1 MPAPQR
7 KAKQMVSIAND
18 AIYAKEEDEIPFKP
32 VIVRAPG
39 QTNGDSLER
48 FTEITMFGVAMIAIW
63 TGLLGIAFA
72 ENTGEEKF
80 AYLFGGGFLSAG
92 IALFMVELQ
101 AKKND
106 FQLMISQNYLLGM
119 AFFFMAVGA
128 LWGIRYLAGFFTL
141 SEFEFDGSK
150 FTLLGSI
157 DAETGDFIANANLI
171 YAQTLGAFVMWLS
184 HRKILDRYKGDTSF
198 GWAVASYIPLAL
210 LLVGVGTWI
219 EWAEYEV
226 SYPLGIAIVGLCGL
240 AMYSALMSNKSIN
253 FAVVSVVSGIIP
265 IIYEILNEN
274 APEEGKGGAL
284 SLLIFIII
292 IQGYL
297 AGNERL
303 KQTLAE
309 KMSFFMI
316 GVVVVAMLIAS
327 LEDFNLV
334 IGEFKQAEMS
344 NQSAANILTLP
355 VALWITVL
363 CAYFPATHKNRVPAM
378 PIGLAFSLWT
388 LDGDEAIIPW
398 VIALFMISYMLFAAE
413 ATRKWVANLTI
424 SALSFSYLFSDQI
437 GYGVDQVEMDIAI
450 AIGIVVIAETARRL
464 DKISIWSSVQTVSFI
479 ALSSTILDSEYW
491 FVTWIFVIYLLGMVY
506 ESMLRARGK
515 DDIER
520 RNATLALITAL
531 VVSTGLLLTGK
542 LDIPQA
548 YQISAL
554 NGVSLEFVLLGLI
567 VYGLFNTVR
576 DVEVDIGQ
584 LMSLLELKAAGAY
597 TYDSETNAWYI
608 KEVDDSDVLT
618 ESSIGSIGR
627 ISMAFSLL
635 AITIGISMLNP
646 EVLVGDAFYMV
657 GLYAIP
663 IGIVMWE
670 IKSMDVISSQ
680 SRMIG
685 AFMLL
690 IVAASSIP
698 LMFGLEGQ
706 GVERPDGLFKAG
718 ILYDLIFLSAPI
730 GAFVL
735 INKRGLDREHLNRSA
750 DQVMLCILLVIG
762 MLDQS
767 GGLLF
772 LAMYGLVT
780 ITAIQYRHHGVT
792 LLAPLATISMY
803 WTYEHGL
810 AHAFLDSFFD
820 NPDDITEIRILWFT
834 RVTGMLVAAHML
846 MPLVWSVRDAQ
857 RKEIVDNP
865 FPWFLPMIWFLFAI
879 WAVLPSASWLPLV
892 ACIFGIANAWVRGDI
907 NLIPLLSV
915 GIIFSFMIGFADGGY
930 FTGDIFGYSMLFS
943 GMVIY
948 VLWLA
953 ESNGIMRMNV
963 VDEERLAQLMPYP
976 LDTQLRFLTISTL
989 LLSFDVVNGLG
1000 MLAGS
1005 GWATFEALQKGDKV
1019 SILFLPLI
1027 DGLTAANLIHQ
1038 FEVGSESTRQFLIGS
1053 IFFVEGAVMIFLS
1066 SKTDRIYDSKIF
1078 SWKDDD
1084 EFFNFIE
1091 YMGFSGVV
1099 AALTGVI
1106 YAFGQD
1112 QTEIAFFLTAAILT
1126 ALAITGFDETQAQVR
1141 WRRGLGVFGSV
1152 LTMIMLYLYLDGSDD
1167 VLFRNL
1173 TLVIT
1178 GLLALGYGF
1187 MYMQRRSMFDV
1198 QDVVIPQVFGNTAAP
1213 QRPIPETDVD
1223 DEDDIEEDIEEE
1235 NEDIQEHE
1243 VKTEASSIDVESS
1256 TNAEELEILE
1266 LGKALEEELDEIV
1279 KPMGNATTSNI
1290 GYIETMEGF
1299 DVRLP
1304 KESIE
1309 QITRTIAMTPHEG
1322 FKPVVRINML
1332 GQIVLDF
1339 EPL

>member
-7 KAKQMVSIAND
+7 KPKQMVSIAND
-18 AIYAKEEDEIPFKP
+18 AIYANDEDEIPFKP

-72 ENTGEEKF
+72 EGVGEEKF
-80 AYLFGGGFLSAG
+80 MILFFGGLASSA

-101 AKKND
+101 AKKNE

-119 AFFFMAVGA
+119 AFFFMAVGT
-128 LWGIRYLAGFFTL
+128 LWGLRFVGGYITL
-141 SEFEFDGSK
+141 QEFEFDGTA
-150 FTLLGSI
+150 FTMLGTI
-157 DAETGDFIANANLI
+157 DSATGDFKANANMI
-171 YAQTLGAFVMWLS
+171 YVQAFGAFAMWFV
-184 HRKILDRYKGDTSF
+184 HRRILDRYKGDTTF

-226 SYPLGIAIVGLCGL
+226 SYPLGISIVGLCGL
-240 AMYSALMSNKSIN
+240 SMYSALMSNKSIN

-274 APEEGKGGAL
+274 APTGGEGGAL

-303 KQTLAE
+303 KQSLAE
-309 KMSFFMI
+309 KMSFFVI
-316 GVVVVAMLIAS
+316 GVVVVAMLTAS
-327 LEDFNLV
+327 LENLNLI
-334 IGEFKQAEMS
+334 IGPFKPSEMGS
-344 NQSAANILTLP
+344 QNAATLITLP

-398 VIALFMISYMLFAAE
+398 IIALVMISYMLFAAE
-413 ATRKWVANLTI
+413 ATRKWVANFTM
-424 SALSFSYLFSDQI
+424 SALSFSYLFSDFI
-437 GYGVDQVEMDIAI
+437 GYGVDQVEIDIAI
-450 AIGIVVIAETARRL
+450 AIGIVVVAETARRL

-479 ALSSTILDSEYW
+479 ALSSTILDSAYW

-506 ESMLRARGK
+506 ESMIRARGK

-520 RNATLALITAL
+520 RNSTLALITAL
-531 VVSTGLLLTGK
+531 AVSTGLLLAGK
-542 LDIPQA
+542 LEIPES
-548 YQISAL
+548 YQFSAL

-567 VYGLFNTVR
+567 VYALFNTVR
-576 DVEVDIGQ
+576 DVEIDLGQ
-584 LMSLLELKAAGAY
+584 LMSLLEMKATGAY

-608 KEVDDSDVLT
+608 KEVDDEEILS

-627 ISMAFSLL
+627 ISLAFSLL
-635 AITIGISMLNP
+635 ATTIGISMLDP
-646 EVLVGDAFYMV
+646 EVLVGDTFYLV
-657 GLYAIP
+657 LLYMIP
-663 IGIVMWE
+663 IGILMWE
-670 IKSMDVISSQ
+670 IRSMDVISSQ
-680 SRMIG
+680 SRMI
-685 AFMLL
+685 ASFMLL
-690 IVAASSIP
+690 IIAASSIP
-698 LMFGLEGQ
+698 LMFN
-706 GVERPDGLFKAG
+706 VEHSDGLFKAG
-718 ILYDLIFLSAPI
+718 IVYDIMFLSAPI
-730 GAFVL
+730 SAFAL
-735 INKRGLDREHLNRSA
+735 IKKRGLDREHLSRSA
-750 DQVMLCILLVIG
+750 DQVMLCVLLVLG

-772 LAMYGLVT
+772 LSMYGLVSLV
-780 ITAIQYRHHGVT
+780 AIQYRHHGVT
-792 LLAPLATISMY
+792 MLAPLATVSMY
-803 WTYEHGL
+803 WTMEHGL
-810 AHAFLDSFFD
+810 AHAFLESFFD
-820 NPDDITEIRILWFT
+820 DVNDITEIRILWFT

-846 MPLVWSVRDAQ
+846 MPIAWSIRDVQ
-857 RKEIVDNP
+857 NKESVDNP
-865 FPWFLPMIWFLFAI
+865 FPWFLPMIWFLFAV

-892 ACIFGIANAWVRGDI
+892 ACIFGILNAWVRGDI
-907 NLIPLLSV
+907 NLIPILSV

-943 GMVIY
+943 GVIIY
-948 VLWLA
+948 ILWLA
-953 ESNGIMRMNV
+953 EAYGIMGMNV
-963 VDEERLAQLMPYP
+963 VDQERLDDLMPYS
-976 LDTQLRFLTISTL
+976 LDTQLRFLAIVTL
-989 LLSFDVVNGLG
+989 LLSFDVANGLG
-1000 MLAGS
+1000 MLGGS
-1005 GWATFEALQKGDKV
+1005 GWATYEAIQKGDKV

-1038 FEVGSESTRQFLIGS
+1038 FEVGTESMQSYLIGG
-1053 IFFVEGAVMIFLS
+1053 IFFLEGAVMIYLS

-1078 SWKDDD
+1078 NWKDDD
-1084 EFFNFIE
+1084 QFFSFIE

-1099 AALTGVI
+1099 SALTGII
-1106 YAFGQD
+1106 YAFGED
-1112 QTEIAFFLTAAILT
+1112 QTNLAFFLTATILT
-1126 ALAITGFDETQAQVR
+1126 ALAITGFDETQAEVR

-1152 LTMIMLYLYLDGSDD
+1152 VSLFMLFLRLSEGDD
-1167 VLFRNL
+1167 ILFTNL
-1173 TLVIT
+1173 TLVII

-1187 MYMQRRSMFDV
+1187 LYMQRRSMFDV
-1198 QDVVIPQVFGNTAAP
+1198 QDVVIPQIFGDNPVP
-1213 QRPIPETDVD
+1213 QEQTIPEIEV
-1223 DEDDIEEDIEEE
+1223 DEDDDTEEE
-1235 NEDIQEHE
+1235 NDDIQEHE
-1243 VKTEASSIDVESS
+1243 TKTESSSVDDMGS
-1256 TNAEELEILE
+1256 TNAEEMELLE
-1266 LGKALEEELDEIV
+1266 LGEALEEELDEII
-1279 KPMGNATTSNI
+1279 KPIGNATTNNI

-1322 FKPVVRINML
+1322 FKPVVRVNML

>member
-7 KAKQMVSIAND
+7 KPKQMVSIAND
-18 AIYAKEEDEIPFKP
+18 AIYANDEDEIPFKP

-72 ENTGEEKF
+72 EGVGEEKF
-80 AYLFGGGFLSAG
+80 MILFFGGLASSA

-101 AKKND
+101 AKKNE

-119 AFFFMAVGA
+119 AFFFMAVGT
-128 LWGIRYLAGFFTL
+128 LWGLRFVGGYITL
-141 SEFEFDGSK
+141 QEFEFDGTA
-150 FTLLGSI
+150 FTMLGTI
-157 DAETGDFIANANLI
+157 DSATGDFKANANMI
-171 YAQTLGAFVMWLS
+171 YVQAFGAFAMWFV
-184 HRKILDRYKGDTSF
+184 HRRILDRYKGDTTF

-226 SYPLGIAIVGLCGL
+226 SYPLGISIVGLCGL
-240 AMYSALMSNKSIN
+240 SMYSALMSNKSIN

-274 APEEGKGGAL
+274 APPGGEGGAL

-303 KQTLAE
+303 KQSLAE
-309 KMSFFMI
+309 KMSFFVI
-316 GVVVVAMLIAS
+316 GVVVVAMLTAS
-327 LEDFNLV
+327 LENLNLI
-334 IGEFKQAEMS
+334 IGPFKPSEMGS
-344 NQSAANILTLP
+344 QNAATLITLP

-398 VIALFMISYMLFAAE
+398 IIALVMISYMLFAAE
-413 ATRKWVANLTI
+413 ATRKWVANFTM
-424 SALSFSYLFSDQI
+424 SALSFSYLFSDFI
-437 GYGVDQVEMDIAI
+437 GYGVDQVEIDIAI
-450 AIGIVVIAETARRL
+450 AIGIVVVAETARRL

-479 ALSSTILDSEYW
+479 ALSSTILDSAYW

-506 ESMLRARGK
+506 ESMIRARGK

-520 RNATLALITAL
+520 RNSTLALITAL
-531 VVSTGLLLTGK
+531 AVSTGLLLAGK
-542 LDIPQA
+542 LEIPES
-548 YQISAL
+548 YQFSAL

-567 VYGLFNTVR
+567 VYALFNTVR
-576 DVEVDIGQ
+576 DVEIDLGQ
-584 LMSLLELKAAGAY
+584 LMSLLEMKATGAY

-608 KEVDDSDVLT
+608 KEVDDEEILS

-627 ISMAFSLL
+627 ISLAFSLL
-635 AITIGISMLNP
+635 ATTIGISMLDP
-646 EVLVGDAFYMV
+646 EVLVGDTFYLV
-657 GLYAIP
+657 LLYMIP
-663 IGIVMWE
+663 IGILMWE
-670 IKSMDVISSQ
+670 IRSMDVISSQ
-680 SRMIG
+680 SRMI
-685 AFMLL
+685 ASFMLL
-690 IVAASSIP
+690 IIAASSIP
-698 LMFGLEGQ
+698 LMFN
-706 GVERPDGLFKAG
+706 VEHSDGLFKAG
-718 ILYDLIFLSAPI
+718 IVYDIMFLSAPI
-730 GAFVL
+730 SAFAL
-735 INKRGLDREHLNRSA
+735 IKKRGLDREHLSRSA
-750 DQVMLCILLVIG
+750 DQVMLCVLLVLG

-772 LAMYGLVT
+772 LSMYGLVSLV
-780 ITAIQYRHHGVT
+780 AIQYRHHGVT
-792 LLAPLATISMY
+792 MLAPLATVSMY
-803 WTYEHGL
+803 WTMEHGL
-810 AHAFLDSFFD
+810 AHAFLESFFD
-820 NPDDITEIRILWFT
+820 DVNDITEIRILWFT

-846 MPLVWSVRDAQ
+846 MPIAWSIRDVQ
-857 RKEIVDNP
+857 NKESVDNP
-865 FPWFLPMIWFLFAI
+865 FPWFLPMIWFLFAV

-892 ACIFGIANAWVRGDI
+892 ACIFGILNAWVRGDI
-907 NLIPLLSV
+907 NLIPILSV

-943 GMVIY
+943 GVIIY
-948 VLWLA
+948 ILWLA
-953 ESNGIMRMNV
+953 EAYGIMGMNV
-963 VDEERLAQLMPYP
+963 VDQERLDDLMPYS
-976 LDTQLRFLTISTL
+976 LDTQLRFLAIVTL
-989 LLSFDVVNGLG
+989 LLSFDVANGLG
-1000 MLAGS
+1000 MLGGS
-1005 GWATFEALQKGDKV
+1005 GWATYEAIQKGDKV

-1038 FEVGSESTRQFLIGS
+1038 FEVGTESMQSYLIGG
-1053 IFFVEGAVMIFLS
+1053 IFFLEGAVMIYLS

-1078 SWKDDD
+1078 NWKDDD
-1084 EFFNFIE
+1084 QFFSFIE

-1099 AALTGVI
+1099 SALTGII
-1106 YAFGQD
+1106 YAFGED
-1112 QTEIAFFLTAAILT
+1112 QTNLAFFLTATILT
-1126 ALAITGFDETQAQVR
+1126 ALAITGFDETQAEVR

-1152 LTMIMLYLYLDGSDD
+1152 VSLFMLFLRLSEGDD
-1167 VLFRNL
+1167 ILFTNL
-1173 TLVIT
+1173 TLVII

-1187 MYMQRRSMFDV
+1187 LYMQRRSMFDV
-1198 QDVVIPQVFGNTAAP
+1198 QDVVIPQIFGDNPVP
-1213 QRPIPETDVD
+1213 QEQTIPEIEV
-1223 DEDDIEEDIEEE
+1223 DEDDDTEEE
-1235 NEDIQEHE
+1235 NDDIQEHE
-1243 VKTEASSIDVESS
+1243 TKTESSSVADEGS
-1256 TNAEELEILE
+1256 TNAEEMEQLE
-1266 LGKALEEELDEIV
+1266 LGEGLEEELDEII
-1279 KPMGNATTSNI
+1279 KPIGNATTNNI

-1322 FKPVVRINML
+1322 FKPVVRVNML

>member
-7 KAKQMVSIAND
+7 KPKQMVSIAND
-18 AIYAKEEDEIPFKP
+18 AIYANDEDEIPFKP

-72 ENTGEEKF
+72 EGVGEEKF
-80 AYLFGGGFLSAG
+80 MILFFGGLASSA

-101 AKKND
+101 AKKNE

-119 AFFFMAVGA
+119 AFFFMAVGT
-128 LWGIRYLAGFFTL
+128 LWGLRFVGGYITL
-141 SEFEFDGSK
+141 QEFEFDGTA
-150 FTLLGSI
+150 FTMLGTI
-157 DAETGDFIANANLI
+157 DSATGDFKANANMI
-171 YAQTLGAFVMWLS
+171 YVQAFGAFAMWFV
-184 HRKILDRYKGDTSF
+184 HRRILDRYKGDTTF

-226 SYPLGIAIVGLCGL
+226 SYPLGISIVGLCGL
-240 AMYSALMSNKSIN
+240 SMYSALMSNKSIN

-274 APEEGKGGAL
+274 APPGGEGGAL

-303 KQTLAE
+303 KQSLAE
-309 KMSFFMI
+309 KMSFFVI
-316 GVVVVAMLIAS
+316 GVVVVAMLTAS
-327 LEDFNLV
+327 LENLNLI
-334 IGEFKQAEMS
+334 IGPFKPSEMGS
-344 NQSAANILTLP
+344 QNAATLITLP

-398 VIALFMISYMLFAAE
+398 IIALVMISYMLFAAE
-413 ATRKWVANLTI
+413 ATRKWVANFTM
-424 SALSFSYLFSDQI
+424 SALSFSYLFSDFI
-437 GYGVDQVEMDIAI
+437 GYGVDQVEIDIAI
-450 AIGIVVIAETARRL
+450 AIGIVVVAETARRL

-479 ALSSTILDSEYW
+479 ALSSTILDSAYW

-506 ESMLRARGK
+506 ESMIRARGK

-520 RNATLALITAL
+520 RNSTLALITAL
-531 VVSTGLLLTGK
+531 AVSTGLLLAGK
-542 LDIPQA
+542 LEIPES
-548 YQISAL
+548 YQFSAL

-567 VYGLFNTVR
+567 VYALFNTVR
-576 DVEVDIGQ
+576 DVEIDLGQ
-584 LMSLLELKAAGAY
+584 LMSLLEMKATGAY

-608 KEVDDSDVLT
+608 KEVDDEEILS

-627 ISMAFSLL
+627 ISLAFSLL
-635 AITIGISMLNP
+635 ATTIGISMLDP
-646 EVLVGDAFYMV
+646 EVLVGDTFYLV
-657 GLYAIP
+657 LLYMIA
-663 IGIVMWE
+663 IGILMWE
-670 IKSMDVISSQ
+670 IRSMDVISSQ
-680 SRMIG
+680 SRMI
-685 AFMLL
+685 ASFMLL
-690 IVAASSIP
+690 IIAASSIP
-698 LMFGLEGQ
+698 LMFN
-706 GVERPDGLFKAG
+706 VEHSDGLFKAG
-718 ILYDLIFLSAPI
+718 IVYDIMFLSAPI
-730 GAFVL
+730 SAFAL
-735 INKRGLDREHLNRSA
+735 IKKRGLDREHLSRSA
-750 DQVMLCILLVIG
+750 DQFMLCVLLVLG

-772 LAMYGLVT
+772 LSMYGLVSLV
-780 ITAIQYRHHGVT
+780 AIQYRHHGVT
-792 LLAPLATISMY
+792 MLAPLATVSMY
-803 WTYEHGL
+803 WTMEHGL
-810 AHAFLDSFFD
+810 AHAFLESFFD
-820 NPDDITEIRILWFT
+820 DVNDITEIRILWFT

-846 MPLVWSVRDAQ
+846 MPIAWSIRDVQ
-857 RKEIVDNP
+857 NKESVDNP
-865 FPWFLPMIWFLFAI
+865 FPWFLPMIWFLFAV

-892 ACIFGIANAWVRGDI
+892 ACIFGILNAWVRGDI
-907 NLIPLLSV
+907 NLIPILSV

-943 GMVIY
+943 GVIIY
-948 VLWLA
+948 ILWLA
-953 ESNGIMRMNV
+953 EAYGIMGMNV
-963 VDEERLAQLMPYP
+963 VDQERLDDLMPYS
-976 LDTQLRFLTISTL
+976 LDTQLRFLAIVTL
-989 LLSFDVVNGLG
+989 LLSFDVANGLG
-1000 MLAGS
+1000 MLGGS
-1005 GWATFEALQKGDKV
+1005 GWATYEAIQKGDKV

-1038 FEVGSESTRQFLIGS
+1038 FEVGTESMQSYLIGG
-1053 IFFVEGAVMIFLS
+1053 IFFLEGAVMIYLS

-1078 SWKDDD
+1078 NWKDDD
-1084 EFFNFIE
+1084 QFFSFIE

-1099 AALTGVI
+1099 SALTGII
-1106 YAFGQD
+1106 YAFGED
-1112 QTEIAFFLTAAILT
+1112 QTNLAFFLTATILT
-1126 ALAITGFDETQAQVR
+1126 ALAITGFDETQAEVR

-1152 LTMIMLYLYLDGSDD
+1152 VSLFMLFLRLSEGDD
-1167 VLFRNL
+1167 ILFTNL
-1173 TLVIT
+1173 TLVII

-1187 MYMQRRSMFDV
+1187 LYMQRRSMFDV
-1198 QDVVIPQVFGNTAAP
+1198 QDVVIPQIFGDNPVP
-1213 QRPIPETDVD
+1213 QEQTIPEIEV
-1223 DEDDIEEDIEEE
+1223 DEDDDTEEE
-1235 NEDIQEHE
+1235 NDDIQEHE
-1243 VKTEASSIDVESS
+1243 TKTESSSVDDMGS
-1256 TNAEELEILE
+1256 TNAEEMELLE
-1266 LGKALEEELDEIV
+1266 LGEALEEELDEII
-1279 KPMGNATTSNI
+1279 KPIGNATTNNI

-1322 FKPVVRINML
+1322 FKPVVRVNML

>member
-7 KAKQMVSIAND
+7 KPKQMVSIAND
-18 AIYAKEEDEIPFKP
+18 AIYANEEEEIPFKP
-32 VIVRAPG
+32 VIVRTPG

-72 ENTGEEKF
+72 DGVGEEKF
-80 AYLFGGGFLSAG
+80 MILFIGGFASSA

-101 AKKND
+101 AKKNEY
-106 FQLMISQNYLLGM
+106 QLMISQNYLLGM
-119 AFFFMAVGA
+119 AFFFMAVGT
-128 LWGIRYLAGFFTL
+128 LWGLRFLGGYFTL
-141 SEFEFDGSK
+141 QEFEFDGSQ
-150 FTLLGSI
+150 FTMLGSI
-157 DAETGDFIANANLI
+157 DSETGDFKASANMI
-171 YAQTLGAFVMWLS
+171 YVQTIGAFAMWLI
-184 HRKILDRYKGDTSF
+184 HRRILDRYKGDTSF

-219 EWAEYEV
+219 EWADYEV
-226 SYPLGIAIVGLCGL
+226 SYPLGISIVGLCGL

-253 FAVVSVVSGIIP
+253 FAVVSVASGIIP
-265 IIYEILNEN
+265 LIYEILNEN
-274 APEEGKGGAL
+274 APPSGRGGAL
-284 SLLIFIII
+284 SLLVFIII

-316 GVVVVAMLIAS
+316 GVVVFAMLIAS
-327 LEDFNLV
+327 FEDLNLI
-334 IGEFKQAEMS
+334 IGPLKPASLGSQG
-344 NQSAANILTLP
+344 AADLMTLP

-363 CAYFPATHKNRVPAM
+363 CAYFPATHRNRVPAM

-388 LDGDEAIIPW
+388 LNGDEAIIPW

-413 ATRKWVANLTI
+413 ATRKWVANLTM

-437 GYGVDQVEMDIAI
+437 GYGVDQIEMDIVI
-450 AIGIVVIAETARRL
+450 AIGIVVIAESARRL

-479 ALSSTILDSEYW
+479 ALSSTILDSAYW

-506 ESMLRARGK
+506 ESMVRARGK

-520 RNATLALITAL
+520 RNSTLALITAL
-531 VVSTGLLLTGK
+531 AVSTGLLLAGK
-542 LDIPQA
+542 LEIPDS
-548 YQISAL
+548 YQLSAL

-608 KEVDDSDVLT
+608 KEVDDADVLT

-627 ISMAFSLL
+627 ISLAFSLL
-635 AITIGISMLNP
+635 ATTIGISMLNP
-646 EVLVGDAFYMV
+646 EMLVGETFYLV
-657 GLYAIP
+657 GLYIIP
-663 IGIVMWE
+663 IGILMWE

-698 LMFGLEGQ
+698 LMFEVQ
-706 GVERPDGLFKAG
+706 HSDEFFKAG
-718 ILYDLIFLSAPI
+718 ILYDILFLSAPI
-730 GAFVL
+730 SAFVL
-735 INKRGLDREHLNRSA
+735 INKRGLDREHLSRTA
-750 DQVMLCILLVIG
+750 DQIMLCILLVIG

-772 LAMYGLVT
+772 LSMYGLVSLV
-780 ITAIQYRHHGVT
+780 AIQYRHHGVT
-792 LLAPLATISMY
+792 MLAPIATVSMY
-803 WTYEHGL
+803 WTMEHGL
-810 AHAFLDSFFD
+810 AHAFLESFFD
-820 NPDDITEIRILWFT
+820 NSDDITEIRILWFT

-846 MPLVWSVRDAQ
+846 MPLVWSIRDVQ
-857 RKEIVDNP
+857 NKEDVDNP
-865 FPWFLPMIWFLFAI
+865 FPWFLPMIWFLFAV

-892 ACIFGIANAWVRGDI
+892 ACIFGILNAWVRGDI

-930 FTGDIFGYSMLFS
+930 FTGEIFGYSMLFS
-943 GMVIY
+943 GVVIY

-953 ESNGIMRMNV
+953 ESYGIMRMNV
-963 VDEERLAQLMPYP
+963 TDEERLAALMPYS
-976 LDTQLRFLTISTL
+976 LDTQLRFLAIATL
-989 LLSFDVVNGLG
+989 LLSFDVLNGLG
-1000 MLAGS
+1000 MLGGS
-1005 GWATFEALQKGDKV
+1005 GWATYEAVQKGDKV

-1038 FEVGSESTRQFLIGS
+1038 FEVGSETMQSYLIGG
-1053 IFFVEGAVMIFLS
+1053 IFFLEGAVMIYLS
-1066 SKTDRIYDSKIF
+1066 SKTDRIYDSKVF
-1078 SWKDDD
+1078 EWKSDE
-1084 EFFNFIE
+1084 EFFGFIE

-1099 AALTGVI
+1099 AALTGII
-1106 YAFGQD
+1106 YAFGED
-1112 QTEIAFFLTAAILT
+1112 QTNLAFFLTATILT
-1126 ALAITGFDETQAQVR
+1126 ALAITGFDETQAEVR

-1152 LTMIMLYLYLDGSDD
+1152 FTLFLLYLRLGDTDD
-1167 VLFRNL
+1167 ILFENL
-1173 TLVIT
+1173 TLVII

-1187 MYMQRRSMFDV
+1187 LYMQRRSMFDV
-1198 QDVVIPQVFGNTAAP
+1198 QDVVIPQVFGNVVSEV
-1213 QRPIPETDVD
+1213 REII
-1223 DEDDIEEDIEEE
+1223 EDDEEDIEEE
-1235 NEDIQEHE
+1235 DDDVQEHE
-1243 VKTEASSIDVESS
+1243 IKTESSSVEDEDSI
-1256 TNAEELEILE
+1256 NAEEMEVLE
-1266 LGKALEEELDEIV
+1266 LGEALEEELDEIV
-1279 KPMGNATTSNI
+1279 KPIGNATTENI
-1290 GYIETMEGF
+1290 GYIETLEGF

-1322 FKPVVRINML
+1322 FKPVVRVNML

>member
-7 KAKQMVSIAND
+7 KPKQMVSIAND
-18 AIYAKEEDEIPFKP
+18 AIYANDEDEIPFKP

-72 ENTGEEKF
+72 EGVGEEKF
-80 AYLFGGGFLSAG
+80 MILFFGGLASSA

-101 AKKND
+101 AKKNE

-119 AFFFMAVGA
+119 AFFFMAVGT
-128 LWGIRYLAGFFTL
+128 LWGLRFVGGYITL
-141 SEFEFDGSK
+141 QEFEFDGTA
-150 FTLLGSI
+150 FTMLGTI
-157 DAETGDFIANANLI
+157 DSATGDFKANANMI
-171 YAQTLGAFVMWLS
+171 YVQAFGAFAMWFV
-184 HRKILDRYKGDTSF
+184 HRRILDRYKGDTTF

-226 SYPLGIAIVGLCGL
+226 SYPLGISIVGLCGL
-240 AMYSALMSNKSIN
+240 SMYSALMSNKSIN

-274 APEEGKGGAL
+274 APPGGEGGAL

-297 AGNERL
+297 AGNDRL
-303 KQTLAE
+303 KQSLAE
-309 KMSFFMI
+309 KMSFFVI
-316 GVVVVAMLIAS
+316 GVVVVAMLIAG
-327 LEDFNLV
+327 LTDLNLIV
-334 IGEFKQAEMS
+334 GPFKPSEMGS
-344 NQSAANILTLP
+344 QNAATLITLP

-398 VIALFMISYMLFAAE
+398 IIALVMISYMLFAAK
-413 ATRKWVANLTI
+413 ATRKWVANFTM
-424 SALSFSYLFSDQI
+424 SALSFSYLFSDFI
-437 GYGVDQVEMDIAI
+437 GYGVDQVEIDIAI

-479 ALSSTILDSEYW
+479 ALSSTILDSAYW

-506 ESMLRARGK
+506 ESMIRARGK

-520 RNATLALITAL
+520 RNSTLALITAL
-531 VVSTGLLLTGK
+531 AVSTGLLLAGK
-542 LDIPQA
+542 LEIPES
-548 YQISAL
+548 YQFSAL
-554 NGVSLEFVLLGLI
+554 NGVSLEFMLLGLI
-567 VYGLFNTVR
+567 VYALFNTVR
-576 DVEVDIGQ
+576 DVEIDLGQ
-584 LMSLLELKAAGAY
+584 LMSLLEMKATGAY

-608 KEVDDSDVLT
+608 KEVDDEEILT

-627 ISMAFSLL
+627 ISLAFSLL
-635 AITIGISMLNP
+635 ATTIGISMLDP
-646 EVLVGDAFYMV
+646 EVLVGDTFYLV
-657 GLYAIP
+657 LLYMIP
-663 IGIVMWE
+663 IGILMWE

-680 SRMIG
+680 SRMIA

-690 IVAASSIP
+690 IVAASSVP
-698 LMFGLEGQ
+698 LMFN
-706 GVERPDGLFKAG
+706 VEHSDGLFKAG
-718 ILYDLIFLSAPI
+718 IVYDIMFLSAPI
-730 GAFVL
+730 SAFVL
-735 INKRGLDREHLNRSA
+735 INKRGLDRDHLSRPA
-750 DQVMLCILLVIG
+750 DQVMLCVLLVLG

-772 LAMYGLVT
+772 LSMYGLVSLV
-780 ITAIQYRHHGVT
+780 AIQYRHHGVT
-792 LLAPLATISMY
+792 MLAPLATASMY
-803 WTYEHGL
+803 WTMEHGL
-810 AHAFLDSFFD
+810 AHAFLESFFD
-820 NPDDITEIRILWFT
+820 DASDITEIRILWFT

-846 MPLVWSVRDAQ
+846 MPIAWSIRDVQ
-857 RKEIVDNP
+857 NKEFVDNP
-865 FPWFLPMIWFLFAI
+865 FPWFLPMIWFLFAV

-892 ACIFGIANAWVRGDI
+892 ACIFGILNAWVRGDI
-907 NLIPLLSV
+907 NLVPILSV

-930 FTGDIFGYSMLFS
+930 FTGEIFGYSMLFS
-943 GMVIY
+943 GVIIY
-948 VLWLA
+948 ALWLA
-953 ESNGIMRMNV
+953 NAYGIMGMNV
-963 VDEERLAQLMPYP
+963 VDHERLDELMPYS
-976 LDTQLRFLTISTL
+976 LDTQLRFLAIVAL

-1000 MLAGS
+1000 MLGGG
-1005 GWATFEALQKGDKV
+1005 GWATYEAIQKGDKV

-1038 FEVGSESTRQFLIGS
+1038 FDVGSESMQSYLIGG
-1053 IFFVEGAVMIFLS
+1053 IFFLEGAVMIYLS
-1066 SKTDRIYDSKIF
+1066 SKTDRIYDSKVF
-1078 SWKDDD
+1078 SWNDDD

-1099 AALTGVI
+1099 SALTGII
-1106 YAFGQD
+1106 YAFGED
-1112 QTEIAFFLTAAILT
+1112 QTNLAFFLTATILS
-1126 ALAITGFDETQAQVR
+1126 ALAITGFDETQAEVR

-1152 LTMIMLYLYLDGSDD
+1152 FS
-1167 VLFRNL
+1167 LFILFLRLSEGGDILFTNL
-1173 TLVIT
+1173 TLVII

-1187 MYMQRRSMFDV
+1187 LYMQRRSMFDV
-1198 QDVVIPQVFGNTAAP
+1198 QDVVIPQVFGNTVVH
-1213 QRPIPETDVD
+1213 QQPISEVDVVEED
-1223 DEDDIEEDIEEE
+1223 DVEGDVEEEDDI
-1235 NEDIQEHE
+1235 QEQE
-1243 VKTEASSIDVESS
+1243 IKTETSCVADEGS
-1256 TNAEELEILE
+1256 TNAEEMEQLE
-1266 LGKALEEELDEIV
+1266 LGKGLEEELDDSI
-1279 KPMGNATTSNI
+1279 KPIGDAKSNNI
-1290 GYIETMEGF
+1290 GYIKTMEGF

-1322 FKPVVRINML
+1322 FKPVVRVNML

>member
-7 KAKQMVSIAND
+7 KPKQMVSIAND
-18 AIYAKEEDEIPFKP
+18 AIYANDEDEIPFKP

-72 ENTGEEKF
+72 EGVGEEKF
-80 AYLFGGGFLSAG
+80 MILFFGGLASSA

-101 AKKND
+101 AKKNE

-119 AFFFMAVGA
+119 AFFFMAVGT
-128 LWGIRYLAGFFTL
+128 LWGLRFVGGYITL
-141 SEFEFDGSK
+141 QEFEFDGTA
-150 FTLLGSI
+150 FTMLGTI
-157 DAETGDFIANANLI
+157 DSATGDFKANANMI
-171 YAQTLGAFVMWLS
+171 YVQAFGAFAMWFV
-184 HRKILDRYKGDTSF
+184 HRRILDRYKGDTTF

-226 SYPLGIAIVGLCGL
+226 SYPLGISIVGLCGL
-240 AMYSALMSNKSIN
+240 SMYSALMSNKSIN

-274 APEEGKGGAL
+274 APPGGEGGAL

-303 KQTLAE
+303 KQSLAE
-309 KMSFFMI
+309 KMSFFVI
-316 GVVVVAMLIAS
+316 GVVVVAMLTAS
-327 LEDFNLV
+327 LENLNLI
-334 IGEFKQAEMS
+334 IGPFKPSEMGS
-344 NQSAANILTLP
+344 QNAATLITLP

-398 VIALFMISYMLFAAE
+398 IIALVMISYMLFAAE
-413 ATRKWVANLTI
+413 ATRKWVANFTM
-424 SALSFSYLFSDQI
+424 SALSFSYLFSDFI
-437 GYGVDQVEMDIAI
+437 GYGVDQVEIDIAI
-450 AIGIVVIAETARRL
+450 AIGIVVVAETARRL

-479 ALSSTILDSEYW
+479 ALSSTILDSAYW

-506 ESMLRARGK
+506 ESMIRARGK

-520 RNATLALITAL
+520 RNSTLALITAL
-531 VVSTGLLLTGK
+531 AVSTGLLLAGK
-542 LDIPQA
+542 LEIPES
-548 YQISAL
+548 YQFSAL

-567 VYGLFNTVR
+567 VYALFNTVR
-576 DVEVDIGQ
+576 DVEIDLGQ
-584 LMSLLELKAAGAY
+584 LMSLLEMKATGAY

-608 KEVDDSDVLT
+608 KEVDDEEILS

-627 ISMAFSLL
+627 ISLAFSLL
-635 AITIGISMLNP
+635 ATTIGISMLDP
-646 EVLVGDAFYMV
+646 EVLVGDTFYLV
-657 GLYAIP
+657 LLYMIP
-663 IGIVMWE
+663 IGILMWE
-670 IKSMDVISSQ
+670 IRSMDVISSQ
-680 SRMIG
+680 SRMI
-685 AFMLL
+685 ASFMLL
-690 IVAASSIP
+690 IIAASSIP
-698 LMFGLEGQ
+698 LMFN
-706 GVERPDGLFKAG
+706 VEHSDGLFKAG
-718 ILYDLIFLSAPI
+718 IVYDIMFLSAPI
-730 GAFVL
+730 SAFAL
-735 INKRGLDREHLNRSA
+735 IKKRGLDREHLSRSA
-750 DQVMLCILLVIG
+750 DQVMLCVLLVLG

-772 LAMYGLVT
+772 LSMYGLVSLV
-780 ITAIQYRHHGVT
+780 AIQYRHHGVT
-792 LLAPLATISMY
+792 MLAPLATVSMY
-803 WTYEHGL
+803 WTMEHGL
-810 AHAFLDSFFD
+810 AHAFLESFFD
-820 NPDDITEIRILWFT
+820 DVNDITEIRILWFT
-834 RVTGMLVAAHML
+834 RVTGMLVATHML
-846 MPLVWSVRDAQ
+846 MPIAWSIRDVQ
-857 RKEIVDNP
+857 NKESVDNP
-865 FPWFLPMIWFLFAI
+865 FPWFLPMIWFLFAV

-892 ACIFGIANAWVRGDI
+892 ACIFGILNAWVRGDI
-907 NLIPLLSV
+907 NLIPILSV

-943 GMVIY
+943 GVIIY
-948 VLWLA
+948 ILWLA
-953 ESNGIMRMNV
+953 EAYGIMGMNV
-963 VDEERLAQLMPYP
+963 VDQERLDDLMPYS
-976 LDTQLRFLTISTL
+976 LDTQLRFLAIVTL
-989 LLSFDVVNGLG
+989 LLSFDVANGLG
-1000 MLAGS
+1000 MLGGS
-1005 GWATFEALQKGDKV
+1005 GWATYEAIQKGDKV

-1038 FEVGSESTRQFLIGS
+1038 FEVGTESMQSYLIGG
-1053 IFFVEGAVMIFLS
+1053 IFFLEGAVMIYLS

-1078 SWKDDD
+1078 NWKDDD
-1084 EFFNFIE
+1084 QFFSFIE

-1099 AALTGVI
+1099 SALTGII
-1106 YAFGQD
+1106 YAFGED
-1112 QTEIAFFLTAAILT
+1112 QTNLAFFLTATILT
-1126 ALAITGFDETQAQVR
+1126 ALAITGFDETQAEVR

-1152 LTMIMLYLYLDGSDD
+1152 VSLFMLFLRLSEGDD
-1167 VLFRNL
+1167 ILFTNL
-1173 TLVIT
+1173 TLVII

-1187 MYMQRRSMFDV
+1187 LYMQRRSMFDV
-1198 QDVVIPQVFGNTAAP
+1198 QDVVIPQIFGDNPVP
-1213 QRPIPETDVD
+1213 QEQTIPEIEV
-1223 DEDDIEEDIEEE
+1223 DEDDDTEEE
-1235 NEDIQEHE
+1235 NDDIQEHE
-1243 VKTEASSIDVESS
+1243 TKTESSSVDDMGS
-1256 TNAEELEILE
+1256 TNAEEMELLE
-1266 LGKALEEELDEIV
+1266 LGEALEEELDEII
-1279 KPMGNATTSNI
+1279 KPIGNATTNNI

-1322 FKPVVRINML
+1322 FKPVVRVNML

>member
-7 KAKQMVSIAND
+7 KPKQMVSIAND
-18 AIYAKEEDEIPFKP
+18 AIYANDEDEIPFKP

-72 ENTGEEKF
+72 EGVGEEKF
-80 AYLFGGGFLSAG
+80 MILFFGGLASSA

-101 AKKND
+101 AKKNE

-119 AFFFMAVGA
+119 AFFFMAVGT
-128 LWGIRYLAGFFTL
+128 LWGLRFVGGYITL
-141 SEFEFDGSK
+141 QEFEFDGTA
-150 FTLLGSI
+150 FTMLGTI
-157 DAETGDFIANANLI
+157 DSATGDFKANANMI
-171 YAQTLGAFVMWLS
+171 YVQAFGAFAMWFV
-184 HRKILDRYKGDTSF
+184 HRRILDRYKGDTTF

-226 SYPLGIAIVGLCGL
+226 SYPLGISIVGLCGL
-240 AMYSALMSNKSIN
+240 SMYSALMSNKSIN

-274 APEEGKGGAL
+274 APPGGEGGAL

-303 KQTLAE
+303 KQSLAE
-309 KMSFFMI
+309 KMSFFVI
-316 GVVVVAMLIAS
+316 GVVVVAMLTAS
-327 LEDFNLV
+327 LENLNLI
-334 IGEFKQAEMS
+334 IGPFKPSEMGS
-344 NQSAANILTLP
+344 QNAATLITLP

-378 PIGLAFSLWT
+378 PIGLAFSLRT

-398 VIALFMISYMLFAAE
+398 IIALVMISYMLFAAE
-413 ATRKWVANLTI
+413 ATRKWVANFTM
-424 SALSFSYLFSDQI
+424 SALSFSYLFSDFI
-437 GYGVDQVEMDIAI
+437 GYGVDQVEIDIAI
-450 AIGIVVIAETARRL
+450 AIGIVVVAETARRL

-479 ALSSTILDSEYW
+479 ALSSTILDSAYW

-506 ESMLRARGK
+506 ESMIRARGK

-520 RNATLALITAL
+520 RNSTLALITAL
-531 VVSTGLLLTGK
+531 AVSTGLLLAGK
-542 LDIPQA
+542 LEIPES
-548 YQISAL
+548 YQFSAL

-567 VYGLFNTVR
+567 VYALFNTVR
-576 DVEVDIGQ
+576 DVEIDLGQ
-584 LMSLLELKAAGAY
+584 LMSLLEMKATGAY

-608 KEVDDSDVLT
+608 KEVDDEEILS

-627 ISMAFSLL
+627 ISLAFSLL
-635 AITIGISMLNP
+635 ATTIGISMLDP
-646 EVLVGDAFYMV
+646 EVLVGDTFYLV
-657 GLYAIP
+657 LLYMIP
-663 IGIVMWE
+663 IGILMWE
-670 IKSMDVISSQ
+670 IRSMDVISSQ
-680 SRMIG
+680 SRMI
-685 AFMLL
+685 ASFMLL
-690 IVAASSIP
+690 IIAASSIP
-698 LMFGLEGQ
+698 LMFN
-706 GVERPDGLFKAG
+706 VEHSDGLFKAG
-718 ILYDLIFLSAPI
+718 IVYDIMFLSAPI
-730 GAFVL
+730 SAFAL
-735 INKRGLDREHLNRSA
+735 IKKRGLDREHLSRSA
-750 DQVMLCILLVIG
+750 DQVMLCVLLVLG

-772 LAMYGLVT
+772 LSMYGLVSLV
-780 ITAIQYRHHGVT
+780 AIQYRHHGVT
-792 LLAPLATISMY
+792 MLAPLATVSMY
-803 WTYEHGL
+803 WTMEHGL
-810 AHAFLDSFFD
+810 AHAFLESFFD
-820 NPDDITEIRILWFT
+820 DVNDITEIRILWFT

-846 MPLVWSVRDAQ
+846 MPIAWSIRDVQ
-857 RKEIVDNP
+857 NKESVDNP
-865 FPWFLPMIWFLFAI
+865 FPWFLPMIWFLFAV

-892 ACIFGIANAWVRGDI
+892 ACIFGILNAWVRGDI
-907 NLIPLLSV
+907 NLIPILSV

-943 GMVIY
+943 GVIIY
-948 VLWLA
+948 ILWLA
-953 ESNGIMRMNV
+953 EAYGIMGMNV
-963 VDEERLAQLMPYP
+963 VDQERLDDLMPYS
-976 LDTQLRFLTISTL
+976 LDTQLRFLAIVTL
-989 LLSFDVVNGLG
+989 LLSFDVANGLG
-1000 MLAGS
+1000 MLGGS
-1005 GWATFEALQKGDKV
+1005 GWATYEAIQKGDKV

-1038 FEVGSESTRQFLIGS
+1038 FEVGTESMQSYLIGG
-1053 IFFVEGAVMIFLS
+1053 IFFLEGAVMIYLS

-1078 SWKDDD
+1078 NWKDDD
-1084 EFFNFIE
+1084 QFFSFIE

-1099 AALTGVI
+1099 SALTGII
-1106 YAFGQD
+1106 YAFGED
-1112 QTEIAFFLTAAILT
+1112 QTNLAFFLTATILT
-1126 ALAITGFDETQAQVR
+1126 ALAITGFDETQAEVR

-1152 LTMIMLYLYLDGSDD
+1152 VSLFMLFLRLSEGDD
-1167 VLFRNL
+1167 ILFTNL
-1173 TLVIT
+1173 TLVII

-1187 MYMQRRSMFDV
+1187 LYMQRRSMFDV
-1198 QDVVIPQVFGNTAAP
+1198 QDVVIPQIFGDNPVP
-1213 QRPIPETDVD
+1213 QEQTIPEIEV
-1223 DEDDIEEDIEEE
+1223 DEDDDTEEE
-1235 NEDIQEHE
+1235 NDDIQEHE
-1243 VKTEASSIDVESS
+1243 TKTESSSVDDMGS
-1256 TNAEELEILE
+1256 TNAEEMELLE
-1266 LGKALEEELDEIV
+1266 LGEALEEELDDII
-1279 KPMGNATTSNI
+1279 KPIGNATTNNI

-1322 FKPVVRINML
+1322 FKPVVRVNML

>member
-7 KAKQMVSIAND
+7 KPKQMVSIAND
-18 AIYAKEEDEIPFKP
+18 AIYANEEEEIPFKP
-32 VIVRAPG
+32 VIVRTPG

-72 ENTGEEKF
+72 DGVGEEKF
-80 AYLFGGGFLSAG
+80 MILFIGGFASSA

-101 AKKND
+101 AKKNEY
-106 FQLMISQNYLLGM
+106 QLMISQNYLLGM
-119 AFFFMAVGA
+119 AFFFMAVGT
-128 LWGIRYLAGFFTL
+128 LWGLRFLGGYFTL
-141 SEFEFDGSK
+141 QEFEFDGSQ
-150 FTLLGSI
+150 FTMLGSI
-157 DAETGDFIANANLI
+157 DSETGDFKASANMI
-171 YAQTLGAFVMWLS
+171 YVQAFGAFAMWFI
-184 HRKILDRYKGDTSF
+184 HRRILDRYKGDTSF

-219 EWAEYEV
+219 EWADYEV
-226 SYPLGIAIVGLCGL
+226 SYPLGISIVGLCGL

-253 FAVVSVVSGIIP
+253 FAVVSVASGIIP
-265 IIYEILNEN
+265 LIYEILNEN
-274 APEEGKGGAL
+274 APPSGRGGAL
-284 SLLIFIII
+284 SLLVFIII

-316 GVVVVAMLIAS
+316 GVVVFAMLIAS
-327 LEDFNLV
+327 FEDLNLI
-334 IGEFKQAEMS
+334 IGPLKPASLGSQG
-344 NQSAANILTLP
+344 AADLMTLP

-363 CAYFPATHKNRVPAM
+363 CAYFPATHRNRVPAM

-388 LDGDEAIIPW
+388 LNGDEAIIPW

-413 ATRKWVANLTI
+413 ATRKWVANLTM

-437 GYGVDQVEMDIAI
+437 GYGVDQIEMDIVI
-450 AIGIVVIAETARRL
+450 AIGIVVIAESARRL

-479 ALSSTILDSEYW
+479 ALSSTILDSAYW

-506 ESMLRARGK
+506 ESMVRARGK

-520 RNATLALITAL
+520 RNSTLALITAL
-531 VVSTGLLLTGK
+531 AVSTGLLLAGK
-542 LDIPQA
+542 LEIPDS
-548 YQISAL
+548 YQLSAL

-608 KEVDDSDVLT
+608 KEVDDADVLT

-627 ISMAFSLL
+627 ISLAFSLL
-635 AITIGISMLNP
+635 ATTIGISMLNP
-646 EVLVGDAFYMV
+646 EMLVGETFYLV
-657 GLYAIP
+657 GLYIIP
-663 IGIVMWE
+663 IGILMWE

-698 LMFGLEGQ
+698 LMFEVQ
-706 GVERPDGLFKAG
+706 HSDEFFKAG
-718 ILYDLIFLSAPI
+718 ILYDILFLSAPI
-730 GAFVL
+730 SAFVL
-735 INKRGLDREHLNRSA
+735 INKRGLDREHLSRTA
-750 DQVMLCILLVIG
+750 DQIMLCILLVIG

-772 LAMYGLVT
+772 LSMYGLVSLV
-780 ITAIQYRHHGVT
+780 AIQYRHHGVT
-792 LLAPLATISMY
+792 MLAPIATVSMY
-803 WTYEHGL
+803 WTMEHGL
-810 AHAFLDSFFD
+810 AHAFLESFFD
-820 NPDDITEIRILWFT
+820 NSDDITEIRILWFT

-846 MPLVWSVRDAQ
+846 MPLVWSIRDVQ
-857 RKEIVDNP
+857 NKEDVDNP
-865 FPWFLPMIWFLFAI
+865 FPWFLPMIWFLFAV

-892 ACIFGIANAWVRGDI
+892 ACIFGILNAWVRGDI

-930 FTGDIFGYSMLFS
+930 FTGEIFGYSMLFS
-943 GMVIY
+943 GVVIY

-953 ESNGIMRMNV
+953 ESYGIMRMNV
-963 VDEERLAQLMPYP
+963 TDEERLAALMPYS
-976 LDTQLRFLTISTL
+976 LDTQLRFLAIATL
-989 LLSFDVVNGLG
+989 LLSFDVLNGLG
-1000 MLAGS
+1000 MLGGS
-1005 GWATFEALQKGDKV
+1005 GWATYEAVQKGDKV

-1038 FEVGSESTRQFLIGS
+1038 FEVGSETMQSYLIGG
-1053 IFFVEGAVMIFLS
+1053 IFFLEGAVMIYLS
-1066 SKTDRIYDSKIF
+1066 SKTDRIYDSKVF
-1078 SWKDDD
+1078 EWKSDE
-1084 EFFNFIE
+1084 EFFGFIE

-1099 AALTGVI
+1099 AALTGII
-1106 YAFGQD
+1106 YAFGED
-1112 QTEIAFFLTAAILT
+1112 QTNLAFFLTATILT
-1126 ALAITGFDETQAQVR
+1126 ALAITGFDETQAEVR

-1152 LTMIMLYLYLDGSDD
+1152 FTLFLLYLRLGDTDD
-1167 VLFRNL
+1167 ILFENL
-1173 TLVIT
+1173 TLVII

-1187 MYMQRRSMFDV
+1187 LYMQRRSMFDV
-1198 QDVVIPQVFGNTAAP
+1198 QDVVIPQVFGNVVSEV
-1213 QRPIPETDVD
+1213 REII
-1223 DEDDIEEDIEEE
+1223 EDDEEDIEEE
-1235 NEDIQEHE
+1235 DDDVQEHE
-1243 VKTEASSIDVESS
+1243 IKTESSSVEDEDSI
-1256 TNAEELEILE
+1256 NAEEMEVLE
-1266 LGKALEEELDEIV
+1266 LGEALEEELDEIV
-1279 KPMGNATTSNI
+1279 KPIGNATTENI
-1290 GYIETMEGF
+1290 GYIETLEGF

-1322 FKPVVRINML
+1322 FKPVVRVNML

>member
-7 KAKQMVSIAND
+7 KPKQMVSIAND
-18 AIYAKEEDEIPFKP
+18 AIYANEEEEIPFKP

-48 FTEITMFGVAMIAIW
+48 FTEITMFAVAMITIW

-72 ENTGEEKF
+72 DGVGEEKF
-80 AYLFGGGFLSAG
+80 MILFFGGLASSA

-101 AKKND
+101 AKKNE

-119 AFFFMAVGA
+119 AFFFMAVGT
-128 LWGIRYLAGFFTL
+128 LWGLRFLGGYFTL
-141 SEFEFDGSK
+141 QEFEFDGSK

-157 DAETGDFIANANLI
+157 DPETGDFKASANMI
-171 YAQTLGAFVMWLS
+171 YVQAFGAFAMWFI
-184 HRKILDRYKGDTSF
+184 HRRILDRYKGDTSF

-226 SYPLGIAIVGLCGL
+226 SYPLGISIVGLCGL

-253 FAVVSVVSGIIP
+253 FAVVSVASGIIP

-274 APEEGKGGAL
+274 APPSGRGGAL
-284 SLLIFIII
+284 SLLVFIII

-327 LEDFNLV
+327 LEDLNLI
-334 IGEFKQAEMS
+334 IGPLKPASLGSQG
-344 NQSAANILTLP
+344 AADLMTLP

-363 CAYFPATHKNRVPAM
+363 CAYFPATHRNRVPAM

-413 ATRKWVANLTI
+413 ATRKWVANLTM

-437 GYGVDQVEMDIAI
+437 GYGVDQVEMDIVI
-450 AIGIVVIAETARRL
+450 AIGIVVIAESARRL

-479 ALSSTILDSEYW
+479 ALSSTILDSAYW

-506 ESMLRARGK
+506 ESMVRARGK

-520 RNATLALITAL
+520 RNSTLALITAL
-531 VVSTGLLLTGK
+531 AVSTGLLLAGK
-542 LDIPQA
+542 LEIPDS
-548 YQISAL
+548 YQLSAL

-608 KEVDDSDVLT
+608 KEVDDAEVLT
-618 ESSIGSIGR
+618 ESAIGSIGR
-627 ISMAFSLL
+627 ISLAFSLL
-635 AITIGISMLNP
+635 ATTIGISMLNP
-646 EVLVGDAFYMV
+646 EMLVGDTFYLV
-657 GLYAIP
+657 GLYIIP
-663 IGIVMWE
+663 IGILMWE

-690 IVAASSIP
+690 IIAASSIP
-698 LMFGLEGQ
+698 LMFEVQ
-706 GVERPDGLFKAG
+706 HSDEFFKAG
-718 ILYDLIFLSAPI
+718 ILYDILFLSAPI
-730 GAFVL
+730 SAFVL
-735 INKRGLDREHLNRSA
+735 INKRGLDRDHLSRPA
-750 DQVMLCILLVIG
+750 DQIMLCILLVIG

-772 LAMYGLVT
+772 LSMYGLVSLV
-780 ITAIQYRHHGVT
+780 AIQYRHHGVT
-792 LLAPLATISMY
+792 MLAPIATVSMY
-803 WTYEHGL
+803 WTMEHGL
-810 AHAFLDSFFD
+810 AHAFLESFFD
-820 NPDDITEIRILWFT
+820 NSNDITEIRILWFT

-846 MPLVWSVRDAQ
+846 MPIAWSIRDVQ
-857 RKEIVDNP
+857 NKEYVDNP
-865 FPWFLPMIWFLFAI
+865 FPWFLPMIWFLFAV

-892 ACIFGIANAWVRGDI
+892 ACIFGILNAWVRGDI

-930 FTGDIFGYSMLFS
+930 FTGEIFGYSMLFS
-943 GMVIY
+943 GLVIY

-953 ESNGIMRMNV
+953 ESYGIMRMNV
-963 VDEERLAQLMPYP
+963 MDEERLAALMPYS
-976 LDTQLRFLTISTL
+976 LDTQLRFLAIATL

-1000 MLAGS
+1000 MLGGS
-1005 GWATFEALQKGDKV
+1005 GWATYEAVQKGDKV

-1038 FEVGSESTRQFLIGS
+1038 FEVGSETMQSYLIGG
-1053 IFFVEGAVMIFLS
+1053 IFFLEGAVMIYLS
-1066 SKTDRIYDSKIF
+1066 SKTDRIYDSKVF
-1078 SWKDDD
+1078 EWKSDE
-1084 EFFNFIE
+1084 EFFGFIE

-1099 AALTGVI
+1099 SALTGII
-1106 YAFGQD
+1106 YAFGED
-1112 QTEIAFFLTAAILT
+1112 QTNLAFFLTATILT
-1126 ALAITGFDETQAQVR
+1126 ALAITGFDETQAEVR

-1152 LTMIMLYLYLDGSDD
+1152 FTLFLLYLRLGDTDD
-1167 VLFRNL
+1167 ILFENL
-1173 TLVIT
+1173 TLVIM

-1187 MYMQRRSMFDV
+1187 LYMQRRSMFDV
-1198 QDVVIPQVFGNTAAP
+1198 QDVVIPQVFGNVVSKV
-1213 QRPIPETDVD
+1213 REVIED
-1223 DEDDIEEDIEEE
+1223 DEEEIIEEE
-1235 NEDIQEHE
+1235 DEDIQEHE
-1243 VKTEASSIDVESS
+1243 IKTESPSVKDEDSI
-1256 TNAEELEILE
+1256 NAEEMEILE
-1266 LGKALEEELDEIV
+1266 LGKALEEELDDIV
-1279 KPMGNATTSNI
+1279 KPIGNPTTESI

-1322 FKPVVRINML
+1322 FKPVVRVNML

>member
-7 KAKQMVSIAND
+7 KPKQMVSIAND
-18 AIYAKEEDEIPFKP
+18 AIYANDEDEIPFKP

-72 ENTGEEKF
+72 EGVGEEKF
-80 AYLFGGGFLSAG
+80 MILFFGGLASSA

-101 AKKND
+101 AKKNE

-119 AFFFMAVGA
+119 AFFFMAVGT
-128 LWGIRYLAGFFTL
+128 LWGLRFVGGYITL
-141 SEFEFDGSK
+141 QEFEFDGTA
-150 FTLLGSI
+150 FTMLGTI
-157 DAETGDFIANANLI
+157 DSATGDFKANANMI
-171 YAQTLGAFVMWLS
+171 YVQAFGAFAMWFV
-184 HRKILDRYKGDTSF
+184 HRRILDRYKGDTTF

-226 SYPLGIAIVGLCGL
+226 SYPLGISIVGLCGL
-240 AMYSALMSNKSIN
+240 SMYSALMSNKSIN

-274 APEEGKGGAL
+274 APPGGEGGAL

-303 KQTLAE
+303 KQSLAE
-309 KMSFFMI
+309 KMSFFVI
-316 GVVVVAMLIAS
+316 GVVVVAMLTAS
-327 LEDFNLV
+327 LENLNLI
-334 IGEFKQAEMS
+334 IGPFKPSEMGS
-344 NQSAANILTLP
+344 QNAATLITLP

-398 VIALFMISYMLFAAE
+398 IIALVMISYMLFAAE
-413 ATRKWVANLTI
+413 ATRKWVANFTM
-424 SALSFSYLFSDQI
+424 SALSFSYLFSDFI
-437 GYGVDQVEMDIAI
+437 GYGVDQVEIDIAI
-450 AIGIVVIAETARRL
+450 AIGIVVVAETARRL

-479 ALSSTILDSEYW
+479 ALSSTILDSAYW

-506 ESMLRARGK
+506 ESMIRARGK

-520 RNATLALITAL
+520 RNSTLALITAL
-531 VVSTGLLLTGK
+531 AVSTGLLLAGK
-542 LDIPQA
+542 LEIPES
-548 YQISAL
+548 YQFSAL
-554 NGVSLEFVLLGLI
+554 NGVSLEFMLLGLI
-567 VYGLFNTVR
+567 VYALFNTVR
-576 DVEVDIGQ
+576 DVEIDLGQ
-584 LMSLLELKAAGAY
+584 LMSLLEMKATGAY

-608 KEVDDSDVLT
+608 KEVDDEEILS

-627 ISMAFSLL
+627 ISLAFSLL
-635 AITIGISMLNP
+635 ATTIGISMLDP
-646 EVLVGDAFYMV
+646 EVLVGDTFYLV
-657 GLYAIP
+657 LLYMIP
-663 IGIVMWE
+663 IGILMWE
-670 IKSMDVISSQ
+670 IRSMDVISSQ
-680 SRMIG
+680 SRMI
-685 AFMLL
+685 ASFMLL
-690 IVAASSIP
+690 IIAASSIP
-698 LMFGLEGQ
+698 LMFN
-706 GVERPDGLFKAG
+706 VEHSDGLFKAG
-718 ILYDLIFLSAPI
+718 IVYDIMFLSAPI
-730 GAFVL
+730 SAFAL
-735 INKRGLDREHLNRSA
+735 IKKRGLDREHLSRSA
-750 DQVMLCILLVIG
+750 DQVMLCVLLVLG

-772 LAMYGLVT
+772 LSMYGLVSLV
-780 ITAIQYRHHGVT
+780 AIQYRHHGVT
-792 LLAPLATISMY
+792 MLAPLATVSMY
-803 WTYEHGL
+803 WTMEHGL
-810 AHAFLDSFFD
+810 AHAFLESFFD
-820 NPDDITEIRILWFT
+820 DVNDITEIRILWFT

-846 MPLVWSVRDAQ
+846 MPIAWSIRDVQ
-857 RKEIVDNP
+857 NKESVDNP
-865 FPWFLPMIWFLFAI
+865 FPWFLPMIWFLFAV

-892 ACIFGIANAWVRGDI
+892 ACIFGILNAWVRGDI
-907 NLIPLLSV
+907 NLIPILSV

-943 GMVIY
+943 GVIIY
-948 VLWLA
+948 ILWLA
-953 ESNGIMRMNV
+953 EAYGIMGMNV
-963 VDEERLAQLMPYP
+963 VDQERLDDLMPYS
-976 LDTQLRFLTISTL
+976 LDTQLRFLAIVTL
-989 LLSFDVVNGLG
+989 LLSFDVANGLG
-1000 MLAGS
+1000 MLGGS
-1005 GWATFEALQKGDKV
+1005 GWATYEAIQKGDKV

-1038 FEVGSESTRQFLIGS
+1038 FEVGTESMQSYLIGG
-1053 IFFVEGAVMIFLS
+1053 IFFLEGAVMIYLS

-1078 SWKDDD
+1078 NWKDDD
-1084 EFFNFIE
+1084 QFFSFIE

-1099 AALTGVI
+1099 SALTGII
-1106 YAFGQD
+1106 YAFGED
-1112 QTEIAFFLTAAILT
+1112 QTNLAFFLTATILT
-1126 ALAITGFDETQAQVR
+1126 ALAITGFDETQAEVR

-1152 LTMIMLYLYLDGSDD
+1152 VSLFMLFLRLSEGDD
-1167 VLFRNL
+1167 ILFTNL
-1173 TLVIT
+1173 TLVII

-1187 MYMQRRSMFDV
+1187 LYMQRRSMFDV
-1198 QDVVIPQVFGNTAAP
+1198 QDVVIPQIFGDNPVP
-1213 QRPIPETDVD
+1213 QEQTIPEIEV
-1223 DEDDIEEDIEEE
+1223 DEDDDTEEE
-1235 NEDIQEHE
+1235 NDDIQEHE
-1243 VKTEASSIDVESS
+1243 TKTESSSVDDMGS
-1256 TNAEELEILE
+1256 TNAEETELLE
-1266 LGKALEEELDEIV
+1266 LGEALEEELDEII
-1279 KPMGNATTSNI
+1279 KPIGNATTNNI

-1322 FKPVVRINML
+1322 FKPVVRVNML

>member
-7 KAKQMVSIAND
+7 KPKQMVSIAND
-18 AIYAKEEDEIPFKP
+18 AIYANDEDEIPFKP

-72 ENTGEEKF
+72 EGVGEEKF
-80 AYLFGGGFLSAG
+80 MILFFGGLASSA

-101 AKKND
+101 AKKNE

-119 AFFFMAVGA
+119 AFFFMAVGT
-128 LWGIRYLAGFFTL
+128 LWGLRFVGGYITL
-141 SEFEFDGSK
+141 QEFEFDGTA
-150 FTLLGSI
+150 FTMLGTI
-157 DAETGDFIANANLI
+157 DSATGDFKANANMI
-171 YAQTLGAFVMWLS
+171 YVQAFGAFAMWFV
-184 HRKILDRYKGDTSF
+184 HRRILDRYKGDTTF

-226 SYPLGIAIVGLCGL
+226 SYPLGISIVGLCGL
-240 AMYSALMSNKSIN
+240 SMYSALMSNKSIN

-274 APEEGKGGAL
+274 APPGGEGGAL

-303 KQTLAE
+303 KQSLAE
-309 KMSFFMI
+309 KMSFFVI
-316 GVVVVAMLIAS
+316 GVVVVAMLTAS
-327 LEDFNLV
+327 LENLNLI
-334 IGEFKQAEMS
+334 IGPFKPSEMGS
-344 NQSAANILTLP
+344 QNAATLITLP

-398 VIALFMISYMLFAAE
+398 IIALVMISYMLFAAE
-413 ATRKWVANLTI
+413 ATRKWVANFTM
-424 SALSFSYLFSDQI
+424 SALSFSYLFSDFI
-437 GYGVDQVEMDIAI
+437 GYGVDQVEIDIAI
-450 AIGIVVIAETARRL
+450 AIGIVVVAETARRL

-479 ALSSTILDSEYW
+479 ALSSTILDSAYW

-506 ESMLRARGK
+506 ESMIRARGK

-520 RNATLALITAL
+520 RNSTLALITAL
-531 VVSTGLLLTGK
+531 AVSTGLLLAGK
-542 LDIPQA
+542 LEIPES
-548 YQISAL
+548 YQFSAL

-567 VYGLFNTVR
+567 VYALFNTVR
-576 DVEVDIGQ
+576 DVEIDLGQ
-584 LMSLLELKAAGAY
+584 LMSLLEMKATGAY

-608 KEVDDSDVLT
+608 KEVDDEEILS

-627 ISMAFSLL
+627 ISLAFSLL
-635 AITIGISMLNP
+635 ATTIGISMLDP
-646 EVLVGDAFYMV
+646 EVLVGDTFYLV
-657 GLYAIP
+657 LLYMIP
-663 IGIVMWE
+663 IGILMWE
-670 IKSMDVISSQ
+670 IRSMDVISSQ
-680 SRMIG
+680 SRMI
-685 AFMLL
+685 ASFMLL
-690 IVAASSIP
+690 IIAASSIP
-698 LMFGLEGQ
+698 LMFN
-706 GVERPDGLFKAG
+706 VEHSDGLFKAG
-718 ILYDLIFLSAPI
+718 IVYDIMFLSAPI
-730 GAFVL
+730 SAFAL
-735 INKRGLDREHLNRSA
+735 IKKRGLDREHLSRSA
-750 DQVMLCILLVIG
+750 DQVMLCVLLVLG

-772 LAMYGLVT
+772 LSMYGLVSLV
-780 ITAIQYRHHGVT
+780 AIQYRHHGVT
-792 LLAPLATISMY
+792 MLAPLATVSMY
-803 WTYEHGL
+803 WTMEHGL
-810 AHAFLDSFFD
+810 AHAFLESFFD
-820 NPDDITEIRILWFT
+820 DVNDITEIRILWFT

-846 MPLVWSVRDAQ
+846 MPIAWSIRDVQ
-857 RKEIVDNP
+857 NKESVDNP
-865 FPWFLPMIWFLFAI
+865 FPWFLPMIWFLFAV

-892 ACIFGIANAWVRGDI
+892 ACIFGILNAWVRGDI
-907 NLIPLLSV
+907 NLIPILSV

-943 GMVIY
+943 GVIIY
-948 VLWLA
+948 ILWLA
-953 ESNGIMRMNV
+953 EAYGIMGMNV
-963 VDEERLAQLMPYP
+963 VDQERLDDLMPYS
-976 LDTQLRFLTISTL
+976 LDTQLRFLAIVTL
-989 LLSFDVVNGLG
+989 LLSFDVANGLG
-1000 MLAGS
+1000 MLGGS
-1005 GWATFEALQKGDKV
+1005 GWATYEAIQKGDKV

-1038 FEVGSESTRQFLIGS
+1038 FEVGTESMQSYLIGG
-1053 IFFVEGAVMIFLS
+1053 IFFLEGAVMIYLS

-1078 SWKDDD
+1078 NWKDDD
-1084 EFFNFIE
+1084 QFFSFIE

-1099 AALTGVI
+1099 SALTGII
-1106 YAFGQD
+1106 YAFGED
-1112 QTEIAFFLTAAILT
+1112 QTNLAFFLTATILT
-1126 ALAITGFDETQAQVR
+1126 ALAITGFDETQAEVR

-1152 LTMIMLYLYLDGSDD
+1152 VSLFMLFLRLSEGDD
-1167 VLFRNL
+1167 VLFTNL
-1173 TLVIT
+1173 TLVII

-1187 MYMQRRSMFDV
+1187 LYMQRRSMFDV
-1198 QDVVIPQVFGNTAAP
+1198 QDVVIPQIFGDNPVP
-1213 QRPIPETDVD
+1213 QEQTIPEIEV
-1223 DEDDIEEDIEEE
+1223 DEDDDTEEE
-1235 NEDIQEHE
+1235 NDDIQEHE
-1243 VKTEASSIDVESS
+1243 TKTESSSVDDMGS
-1256 TNAEELEILE
+1256 TNAEEMELLE
-1266 LGKALEEELDEIV
+1266 LGEALEEELDEII
-1279 KPMGNATTSNI
+1279 KPIGNATTNNI

-1322 FKPVVRINML
+1322 FKPVVRVNML

>member
-7 KAKQMVSIAND
+7 KPKQMVSIAND
-18 AIYAKEEDEIPFKP
+18 AIYANDEDEIPFKP

-72 ENTGEEKF
+72 EGVGEEKF
-80 AYLFGGGFLSAG
+80 MILFFGGLASSA

-101 AKKND
+101 AKKNE

-119 AFFFMAVGA
+119 AFFFMAVGT
-128 LWGIRYLAGFFTL
+128 LWGLRFVGGYITL
-141 SEFEFDGSK
+141 QEFEFDGTA
-150 FTLLGSI
+150 FTMLGTI
-157 DAETGDFIANANLI
+157 DSATGDFKANANMI
-171 YAQTLGAFVMWLS
+171 YVQAFGAFAMWFV
-184 HRKILDRYKGDTSF
+184 HRRILDRYKGDTTF

-226 SYPLGIAIVGLCGL
+226 SYPLGISIVGLCGL
-240 AMYSALMSNKSIN
+240 SMYSALMSNKSIN

-274 APEEGKGGAL
+274 APPGGEGGAL

-303 KQTLAE
+303 KQSLAE
-309 KMSFFMI
+309 KMSFFVI
-316 GVVVVAMLIAS
+316 GVVVVAMLTAS
-327 LEDFNLV
+327 LENLNLI
-334 IGEFKQAEMS
+334 IGPFKPSEMGS
-344 NQSAANILTLP
+344 QNAATLITLP

-398 VIALFMISYMLFAAE
+398 MIALVMISYMLFAAE
-413 ATRKWVANLTI
+413 ATRKWVANFTM
-424 SALSFSYLFSDQI
+424 SALSFSYLFSDFI
-437 GYGVDQVEMDIAI
+437 GYGVDQVEIDIAI
-450 AIGIVVIAETARRL
+450 AIGIVVVAETARRL

-479 ALSSTILDSEYW
+479 ALSSTILDSAYW

-506 ESMLRARGK
+506 ESMIRARGK

-520 RNATLALITAL
+520 RNSTLALITAL
-531 VVSTGLLLTGK
+531 AVSTGLLLAGK
-542 LDIPQA
+542 LEIPES
-548 YQISAL
+548 YQFSAL

-567 VYGLFNTVR
+567 VYALFNTVR
-576 DVEVDIGQ
+576 DVEIDLGQ
-584 LMSLLELKAAGAY
+584 LMSLLEMKATGAY

-608 KEVDDSDVLT
+608 KEVDDEEILS

-627 ISMAFSLL
+627 ISLAFSLL
-635 AITIGISMLNP
+635 ATTIGISMLDP
-646 EVLVGDAFYMV
+646 EVLVGDTFYLV
-657 GLYAIP
+657 LLYMIP
-663 IGIVMWE
+663 IGILMWE
-670 IKSMDVISSQ
+670 IRSMDVISSQ
-680 SRMIG
+680 SRMI
-685 AFMLL
+685 ASFMLL
-690 IVAASSIP
+690 IIAASSIP
-698 LMFGLEGQ
+698 LMFN
-706 GVERPDGLFKAG
+706 VEHSDGLFKAG
-718 ILYDLIFLSAPI
+718 IVYDIMFLSAPI
-730 GAFVL
+730 SAFAL
-735 INKRGLDREHLNRSA
+735 IKKRGLDREHLSRSA
-750 DQVMLCILLVIG
+750 DQVMLCVLLVLG

-772 LAMYGLVT
+772 LSMYGLVSLV
-780 ITAIQYRHHGVT
+780 AIQYRHHGVT
-792 LLAPLATISMY
+792 MLAPLATVSMY
-803 WTYEHGL
+803 WTMEHGL
-810 AHAFLDSFFD
+810 AHAFLESFFD
-820 NPDDITEIRILWFT
+820 DVNDITEIRILWFT

-846 MPLVWSVRDAQ
+846 MPIAWSIRDVQ
-857 RKEIVDNP
+857 NKESVDNP
-865 FPWFLPMIWFLFAI
+865 FPWFLPMIWFLFAV

-892 ACIFGIANAWVRGDI
+892 ACIFGILNAWVRGDI
-907 NLIPLLSV
+907 NLIPILSV

-943 GMVIY
+943 GVIIY
-948 VLWLA
+948 ILWLA
-953 ESNGIMRMNV
+953 EAYGIMGMNV
-963 VDEERLAQLMPYP
+963 VDQERLDDLMPYS
-976 LDTQLRFLTISTL
+976 LDTQLRFLAIVTL
-989 LLSFDVVNGLG
+989 LLSFDVANGLG
-1000 MLAGS
+1000 MLGGS
-1005 GWATFEALQKGDKV
+1005 GWATYEAIQKGDKV

-1038 FEVGSESTRQFLIGS
+1038 FEVGTESMQSYLIGG
-1053 IFFVEGAVMIFLS
+1053 IFFLEGAVMIYLS

-1078 SWKDDD
+1078 NWKDDD
-1084 EFFNFIE
+1084 QFFSFIE

-1099 AALTGVI
+1099 SALTGII
-1106 YAFGQD
+1106 YAFGED
-1112 QTEIAFFLTAAILT
+1112 QTNLAFFLTATILT
-1126 ALAITGFDETQAQVR
+1126 ALAITGFDETQAEVR

-1152 LTMIMLYLYLDGSDD
+1152 VSLFMLFLRLSEGDD
-1167 VLFRNL
+1167 ILFTNL
-1173 TLVIT
+1173 TLVII

-1187 MYMQRRSMFDV
+1187 LYMQRRSMFDV
-1198 QDVVIPQVFGNTAAP
+1198 QDVVIPQIFGDNPVP
-1213 QRPIPETDVD
+1213 QEQTIPEIEVD
-1223 DEDDIEEDIEEE
+1223 EDDDTEEENDDIEE
-1235 NEDIQEHE
+1235 HE
-1243 VKTEASSIDVESS
+1243 TKTESSSVDDMGS
-1256 TNAEELEILE
+1256 TNAEEMELLE
-1266 LGKALEEELDEIV
+1266 LGEALEEELDEII
-1279 KPMGNATTSNI
+1279 KPIGNATTNNI

-1322 FKPVVRINML
+1322 FKPVVRVNML

>member
-7 KAKQMVSIAND
+7 KPKQMVSIAND
-18 AIYAKEEDEIPFKP
+18 AIFAKEEEEIPFKP

-39 QTNGDSLER
+39 HTNGDSLER
-48 FTEITMFGVAMIAIW
+48 FTEITMFGVAMLFIW
-63 TGLLGIAFA
+63 GGLLGIAFA
-72 ENTGEEKF
+72 DGVGEEKF
-80 AYLFGGGFLSAG
+80 AYLFGGGLLSAS

-106 FQLMISQNYLLGM
+106 YQLMISQNYLLGM
-119 AFFFMAVGA
+119 SFFFMAVGT
-128 LWGIRYLAGFFTL
+128 LWGIRYLAGYFTL

-150 FTLLGSI
+150 FTTLGYVDDGSG
-157 DAETGDFIANANLI
+157 EFIASANLI
-171 YAQTLGAFVMWLS
+171 YAQSLGAFGMWLA
-184 HRKILDRYKGDTSF
+184 HRKILERYKGDTSF
-198 GWAVASYIPLAL
+198 GWAVASYIPLGL

-219 EWAEYEV
+219 EWADYEV
-226 SYPLGIAIVGLCGL
+226 SYPLGTAIVGLCAL

-253 FAVVSVVSGIIP
+253 FAVVSVVSGVIP

-363 CAYFPATHKNRVPAM
+363 CAYFPATHRNRVPAM

-398 VIALFMISYMLFAAE
+398 VIALVMISYMLFAAE

-464 DKISIWSSVQTVSFI
+464 DKISIWNSVQTVTFI

-520 RNATLALITAL
+520 RNSTLALITAL
-531 VVSTGLLLTGK
+531 SVSTGLLLTGK
-542 LDIPQA
+542 LDIPDS

-554 NGVSLEFVLLGLI
+554 NGVSLEFVLLGAI

-608 KEVDDSDVLT
+608 KEVDDADVFT
-618 ESSIGSIGR
+618 DSSIGSIGR

-646 EVLVGDAFYMV
+646 DVLVGDEFYLV

-663 IGIVMWE
+663 IGLVMWE

-698 LMFGLEGQ
+698 LMFN
-706 GVERPDGLFKAG
+706 VEHDGLFKAG

-735 INKRGLDREHLNRSA
+735 INKRGLDRDHLSRPA
-750 DQVMLCILLVIG
+750 DQVMLCVLLVIG

-772 LAMYGLVT
+772 LTMYGLVT

-792 LLAPLATISMY
+792 LLAPLATIQMY
-803 WTYEHGL
+803 WTDDHGL

-820 NPDDITEIRILWFT
+820 SSGDITEIRILWFT

-846 MPLVWSVRDAQ
+846 MPLAWSVRDVQ
-857 RKEIVDNP
+857 SDEYVDNP

-915 GIIFSFMIGFADGGY
+915 GVIFSFMIGFSDGGY
-930 FTGDIFGYSMLFS
+930 FTGEIFGYSMLFS
-943 GMVIY
+943 GAIIY

-953 ESNGIMRMNV
+953 ETYGIMRMNV
-963 VDEERLAQLMPYP
+963 RDEERLEKLMPYS
-976 LDTQLRFLTISTL
+976 LDTQLRFLAISTL

-1005 GWATFEALQKGDKV
+1005 GWATYEAVQKGDKV

-1038 FEVGSESTRQFLIGS
+1038 FEVGTDSLRQFLIGG
-1053 IFFVEGAVMIFLS
+1053 IFFVEGAVMIYLS

-1078 SWKDDD
+1078 TWKDDN
-1084 EFFNFIE
+1084 EFFTFIE

-1152 LTMIMLYLYLDGSDD
+1152 LTMFSLYMHLDGSGD
-1167 VLFRNL
+1167 VLFRSL
-1173 TLVIT
+1173 TLVLT

-1198 QDVVIPQVFGNTAAP
+1198 QDVVIPQVFGNTVVP
-1213 QRPIPETDVD
+1213 QRPVPEAVVD
-1223 DEDDIEEDIEEE
+1223 EEEDEDDMEEDVEEE
-1235 NEDIQEHE
+1235 NDDIQEHE
-1243 VKTEASSIDVESS
+1243 IKTESMSVEEKGS
-1256 TNAEELEILE
+1256 TDAEEME
-1266 LGKALEEELDEIV
+1266 LLKLGQELEEELDEIV
-1279 KPMGNATTSNI
+1279 KPIGKATTNNI
-1290 GYIETMEGF
+1290 GYIETAEGF

-1322 FKPVVRINML
+1322 FKPVVRVNML